1 MNMESLFKKIRWQ
14 LFIFIISTAL
24 IAVSR
29 HLSPSTWIDGEHN
42 YLSWLPL
49 SIIISVL
56 LLCGRVAVIPLAV
69 ATVTVYLWVF
79 SAESPWLVLLF
90 VGCILIPVIVVC
102 GVLRKVVG
110 RRWRHDIM
118 GRNGAVLICALG
130 FATPCLIKA
139 LMYFLGMFVSF
150 PDNLSPYFGM
160 TSYLFNV
167 IDVQSL
173 IISALVFSPLSYY
186 SLRILLSPS
195 FRRAVWLVQ
204 IKPYFSPA
212 GRAKTVSWFVALC
225 LLMWVFCS
233 PITSE
238 LFSAYM
244 LPLLFFIFTVGVRSP
259 GANLIAILWAFS
271 AFILLQCNRNFVHS
285 INYGPV
291 LAFTLSIFIAFTV
304 CLYYIIRSYN
314 RGARLQRVWQSHAL
328 TDPMTWLPNL
338 RALDAHMKAHPG
350 GILCCIRLNNLEFL
364 GRHYGFLMR
373 AHCKS
378 LLGQTLSVH
387 LRPDERVFQFIG
399 CEVLLYLREG
409 NHEKRLHQM
418 VSSLNDRRVPWK
430 EQQLTIEYM
439 ASWGKIMPVAG
450 ELNRLLGQLSYLAE
464 QANALEPVIGLDTQ
478 PESVMS
484 VTSGQVELFQKIKQ
498 ALDSGQLLL
507 VAQPIVGRSGE
518 RYDEILSRL
527 MVDGQI
533 MMPDTFLPIITQ
545 CDLSVYFDMQ
555 VMVKLLNYLSSPA
568 AGGDKRRFSVNLMPV
583 TLMQNGVAQRI
594 IRLFADSQVDA
605 CRIVIEVTEEQAFS
619 TAEHTARNI
628 QLLRQAGFMIAI
640 DDFGTGYSNYERL
653 KRLDADIIKIDGC
666 FIRNITNS
674 TEDVIIVQSIC
685 ALAKYRGLDVV
696 AEFVETAEQR
706 ELLFNLGVDY
716 LQGFLVGKPEL
727 LA

>member
-1 MNMESLFKKIRWQ
+1 MKMDIFFKKIQRQ
-14 LFIFIISTAL
+14 LFIFIISTVL

-29 HLSPSTWIDGEHN
+29 HFSPSTWLDDEPN

-49 SIIISVL
+49 SVIISVL
-56 LLCGRVAVIPLAV
+56 LLWGRTAAIPLTI
-69 ATVTVYLWVF
+69 ATVTVYLWLF
-79 SAESPWLVLLF
+79 PAESPWLTLLF
-90 VGCILIPVIVVC
+90 IGCVLVPVIAVC
-102 GVLRKVVG
+102 GALRRWAG
-110 RRWRHDIM
+110 RRWRYDIM
-118 GRNGAVLICALG
+118 GRNGTILICALG
-130 FATPCLIKA
+130 FAAPCLIKA
-139 LMYFLGMFVSF
+139 LMYLTGMFVSF
-150 PDNLSPYFGM
+150 PDELSPYFGM

-173 IISALVFSPLSYY
+173 VISSLVFSPPVYY
-186 SLRILLSPS
+186 ALRILLSPA
-195 FRRAVWLVQ
+195 FRRAMWLVR

-212 GRAKTVSWFVALC
+212 SRTKTVVWLSALFF
-225 LLMWVFCS
+225 LMWMFCS
-233 PITSE
+233 PVSSE

-244 LPLLFFIFTVGVRSP
+244 LPLLFFIFTVGIRSP
-259 GANLIAILWAFS
+259 GATFIAILWAIS
-271 AFILLQCNRNFVHS
+271 AFALIQCNKNFVHS

-304 CLYYIIRSYN
+304 CLYYMIRIYN
-314 RGARLQRVWQSHAL
+314 RGARLQRVWHNHAL

-338 RALDAHMKAHPG
+338 RALDAHMKTHPG

-378 LLGQTLSVH
+378 LLDQTLSVH
-387 LRPDERVFQFIG
+387 LRPNERVFQFIG
-399 CEVLLYLREG
+399 CEVLLYLHEG
-409 NHEKRLHQM
+409 NHEKRLRQM
-418 VSSLNDRRVPWK
+418 VSILNARRVPWK
-430 EQQLTIEYM
+430 EQQLTIEHM
-439 ASWGKIMPVAG
+439 AAWGRIMPGPG

-464 QANALEPVIGLDTQ
+464 QTNALEPVIGLDTQ

-498 ALDSGQLLL
+498 ALDNGQLLL
-507 VAQPIVGRSGE
+507 VGQPIVGRSGE

-527 MVDGQI
+527 MVDGRI

-545 CDLSVYFDMQ
+545 CDLSVHFDML
-555 VMVKLLNYLSSPA
+555 VMAKLLNYLSSPVA
-568 AGGDKRRFSVNLMPV
+568 RGEKRRFSVNLMPV
-583 TLMQNGVAQRI
+583 TLMQNGAAQRI
-594 IRLFADSQVDA
+594 VRLFAESQVDA
-605 CRIVIEVTEEQAFS
+605 SRIVIEVTEEQAFS

-666 FIRNITNS
+666 FIRNITSS

-696 AEFVETAEQR
+696 AEFVETAAQR

-716 LQGFLVGKPEL
+716 LQGYLVGKPEL

>member
-1 MNMESLFKKIRWQ
+1 M
-14 LFIFIISTAL
+14 FIFIISTVL

-29 HLSPSTWIDGEHN
+29 HFSPSTWIDGEPN

-49 SIIISVL
+49 SVIISVL
-56 LLCGRVAVIPLAV
+56 LLWGRTAAIPLTI
-69 ATVTVYLWVF
+69 ATVAVYLWLF
-79 SAESPWLVLLF
+79 SAESPWLTLLF
-90 VGCILIPVIVVC
+90 IGCVLVPVIAVC
-102 GVLRKVVG
+102 GALRRWAG
-110 RRWRHDIM
+110 RRWRYDIM
-118 GRNGAVLICALG
+118 GRNGTILICALG
-130 FATPCLIKA
+130 FAAPCLIKA
-139 LMYFLGMFVSF
+139 LMYLTGMFVSF
-150 PDNLSPYFGM
+150 SDELSPYFGM

-173 IISALVFSPLSYY
+173 IISALVFSPPIYY
-186 SLRILLSPS
+186 SLRILLSPA
-195 FRRAVWLVQ
+195 FRRAMWLVR

-212 GRAKTVSWFVALC
+212 SRTKTVVWLSALFF
-225 LLMWVFCS
+225 LMWMFCS
-233 PITSE
+233 PVSSE

-244 LPLLFFIFTVGVRSP
+244 LPLLFFIFTVGIRSP
-259 GANLIAILWAFS
+259 GATFIAILWAIS
-271 AFILLQCNRNFVHS
+271 AFALIQCNKNFVHS

-304 CLYYIIRSYN
+304 CLYYMIRIYN
-314 RGARLQRVWQSHAL
+314 RGARLQRVWHNHAL

-338 RALDAHMKAHPG
+338 RALDAHMKTHPG

-378 LLGQTLSVH
+378 LLDQTLSVH
-387 LRPDERVFQFIG
+387 LRPNERVFQFIG
-399 CEVLLYLREG
+399 CEVLLYLHEG
-409 NHEKRLHQM
+409 NHEKRLRQM
-418 VSSLNDRRVPWK
+418 VSILNARRVPWK
-430 EQQLTIEYM
+430 EQQLTIEHM
-439 ASWGKIMPVAG
+439 AAWGRIMPGPG

-464 QANALEPVIGLDTQ
+464 QTNALEPVIGLDTQ

-484 VTSGQVELFQKIKQ
+484 ARSGQVELFQKIKQ
-498 ALDSGQLLL
+498 ALDNGQLLL
-507 VAQPIVGRSGE
+507 VGQPIVGRSGE

-527 MVDGQI
+527 MVDGRI

-545 CDLSVYFDMQ
+545 CDLSVHFDML
-555 VMVKLLNYLSSPA
+555 VMAKLLNYLSSPVVR
-568 AGGDKRRFSVNLMPV
+568 GEKRRFSVNLMPV
-583 TLMQNGVAQRI
+583 TLMQNGAAQRI
-594 IRLFADSQVDA
+594 VRLFTESQVDA
-605 CRIVIEVTEEQAFS
+605 SRIVIEVTEEQAFS

-666 FIRNITNS
+666 FIRNITSS

-696 AEFVETAEQR
+696 AEFVETAAQR

-716 LQGFLVGKPEL
+716 LQGYLVGKPEL

>member
-1 MNMESLFKKIRWQ
+1 MKRDVFFKRIQRK
-14 LFIFIISTAL
+14 LFIFIISTVL

-29 HLSPSTWIDGEHN
+29 HFSPSTWIDGEPN

-49 SIIISVL
+49 SVIISVL
-56 LLCGRVAVIPLAV
+56 LLWGRTAAIPLTI
-69 ATVTVYLWVF
+69 ATVAVYLWLF
-79 SAESPWLVLLF
+79 SAESPWLTLLF
-90 VGCILIPVIVVC
+90 IGCVLVPVIAVC
-102 GVLRKVVG
+102 GALRRWAG
-110 RRWRHDIM
+110 RRWRYDIM
-118 GRNGAVLICALG
+118 GRNGTILICALG
-130 FATPCLIKA
+130 FAAPCLIKA
-139 LMYFLGMFVSF
+139 LMYLTGMFVSF
-150 PDNLSPYFGM
+150 SDELSPYFGM

-173 IISALVFSPLSYY
+173 IISALVFSPPIYY
-186 SLRILLSPS
+186 SLRILLSPA
-195 FRRAVWLVQ
+195 FRRAMWLVR

-212 GRAKTVSWFVALC
+212 SRTKTVVWLSALFF
-225 LLMWVFCS
+225 LMWMFCS
-233 PITSE
+233 PVSSE

-244 LPLLFFIFTVGVRSP
+244 LPLLFFIFTVGIRSP
-259 GANLIAILWAFS
+259 GATFIAILWAIS
-271 AFILLQCNRNFVHS
+271 AFALIQCNKNFVHS

-304 CLYYIIRSYN
+304 CLYYMIRIYN
-314 RGARLQRVWQSHAL
+314 RGARLQRVWHNHAL

-338 RALDAHMKAHPG
+338 RALDAHMKTHPG

-378 LLGQTLSVH
+378 LLDQTLSVH
-387 LRPDERVFQFIG
+387 LRPNERVFQFIG
-399 CEVLLYLREG
+399 CEVLLYLHEG
-409 NHEKRLHQM
+409 NHEKRLRQM
-418 VSSLNDRRVPWK
+418 VSILNARRVPWK
-430 EQQLTIEYM
+430 EQQLTIEHM
-439 ASWGKIMPVAG
+439 AAWGRIMPGPG

-464 QANALEPVIGLDTQ
+464 QTNALEPVIGLDTQ

-484 VTSGQVELFQKIKQ
+484 ARSGQVELFQKIKQ
-498 ALDSGQLLL
+498 ALDNGQLLL
-507 VAQPIVGRSGE
+507 VGQPIVGRSGE

-527 MVDGQI
+527 MVDGRI

-545 CDLSVYFDMQ
+545 CDLSVHFDML
-555 VMVKLLNYLSSPA
+555 VMAKLLNYLSSPVVR
-568 AGGDKRRFSVNLMPV
+568 GEKRRFSVNLMPV
-583 TLMQNGVAQRI
+583 TLMQNGAAQRI
-594 IRLFADSQVDA
+594 VRLFTESQVDA
-605 CRIVIEVTEEQAFS
+605 SRIVIEVTEEQAFS

-666 FIRNITNS
+666 FIRNITSS

-696 AEFVETAEQR
+696 AEFVETAAQR

-716 LQGFLVGKPEL
+716 LQGYLVGKPEL